1 MRRTKMTALSQ
12 PSLLDRVCELHL
24 EGYPSK
30 QIASNVRLPV
40 EVVLDH
46 IQKSFGNNEYTVTIE
61 GVVRTMLFNTRD
73 FSSKLIGE
81 KYVTRQEAY

>member
-1 MRRTKMTALSQ
+1 MQNLSQ
-12 PSLLDRVCELHL
+12 QSLLDRICDLHL

-30 QIASNVRLPV
+30 QIATNTNTPIQ
-40 EVVLDH
+40 VVLDY
-46 IQKSFGNNEYTVTIE
+46 IQKSFGNSEYTVTVD
-61 GVVRTMLFNTRD
+61 GVIKTMLFNTRT